1 MELAVGLLGSNVF
14 RAQLCNMRVS
24 QRNGW
29 VDSSQG
35 IRCFGENINH
45 VNDLGVNGPVSLKI
59 GHRAPAP
66 FSGDR
71 K

>member
-14 RAQLCNMRVS
+14 GAQLRDVRAS

-35 IRCFGENINH
+35 IRYFGESINH
-45 VNDLGVNGPVSLKI
+45 VNDLGVNGPRNLKT

-66 FSGDR
+66 FPGDR